1 MIIAIDGPS
10 ASGKGTLA
18 RRLASHLG
26 FAYLDTGLLYRA
38 VALEV
43 LDAGADPRDAKAAV
57 LTARNLDFKILDN
70 PRLRAEKIGEAAS
83 LVAAIPGVR
92 AELLA
97 FQRSFA
103 KTPPGG
109 LKGVIIDGRDIGTV
123 VCPDADLK
131 IFVTAS
137 PAVRAKRRIRE
148 LEERGLPADT
158 EAVLSSVR
166 LRDARDEA
174 RKISPLRP
182 AQDAHLLDTTN
193 LDIDSAFKKARVIL
207 EVTGFFEKL

>member
-18 RRLASHLG
+18 RRLASYLG
-26 FAYLDTGLLYRA
+26 FAYLDTGSLYRA
-38 VALEV
+38 VALGV
-43 LDAGADPRDAKAAV
+43 LDEGADPRDARAAA
-57 LTARNLDFKILDN
+57 LAARNLDFRILDD

-83 LVAAIPGVR
+83 LVAAVPKVR
-92 AELLA
+92 SELLA
-97 FQRSFA
+97 FQRNFA

-109 LKGVIIDGRDIGTV
+109 LKGAIIDGRDIGTV

-137 PAVRAKRRIRE
+137 PAVRVKRRILE
-148 LEERGLPADT
+148 LEERGLPADP
-158 EAVLSSVR
+158 EAILSSVR
-166 LRDARDEA
+166 LRDTRDEA

-193 LDIDSAFKKARVIL
+193 LDIDSAFKKACMIL
-207 EVTGFFEKL
+207 KAAGLFEKI

>member
-43 LDAGADPRDAKAAV
+43 LAADADPRDARASA
-57 LTARNLDFKILDN
+57 LAARNLDFKTLDD
-70 PRLRAEKIGEAAS
+70 PRLREEKIGEAAS
-83 LVAAIPGVR
+83 LVAAIPEVR
-92 AELLA
+92 SALLA

-109 LKGVIIDGRDIGTV
+109 LKGAIIDGRDIGTV

-131 IFVTAS
+131 IFVTAG
-137 PAVRAKRRIRE
+137 PAVRAKRRILE
-148 LEERGLPADT
+148 LEGRGLPADP
-158 EAVLSSVR
+158 EAILSSVR

-182 AQDAHLLDTTN
+182 AEDAHLLDTTN
-193 LDIDSAFKKARVIL
+193 LDIDSAFKKACVIL
-207 EVTGFFEKL
+207 KVTGLFEKM

>member
-26 FAYLDTGLLYRA
+26 FAYLDTGSLYRA

-43 LDAGADPRDAKAAV
+43 LAADADPRDARASA
-57 LTARNLDFKILDN
+57 LAARNLDFKTLDD
-70 PRLRAEKIGEAAS
+70 PRLREEKIGEAAS
-83 LVAAIPGVR
+83 LVAAIPEVR
-92 AELLA
+92 SALLA

-109 LKGVIIDGRDIGTV
+109 LKGAIIDGRDIGTV

-131 IFVTAS
+131 IFVTAG
-137 PAVRAKRRIRE
+137 PAVRAKRRILE
-148 LEERGLPADT
+148 LEGRGLPADPET
-158 EAVLSSVR
+158 ILSSVR

-182 AQDAHLLDTTN
+182 AEDAHLLDTTN
-193 LDIDSAFKKARVIL
+193 LDIDSAFKKACVIL
-207 EVTGFFEKL
+207 KVTGLFEKM